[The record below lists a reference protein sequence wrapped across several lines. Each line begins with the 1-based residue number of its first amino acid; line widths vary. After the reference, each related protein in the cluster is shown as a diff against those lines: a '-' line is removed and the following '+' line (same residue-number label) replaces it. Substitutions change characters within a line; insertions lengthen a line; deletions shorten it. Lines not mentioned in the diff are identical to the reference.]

1 MAGFEDI
8 DHLLDLVWEMDLDV
22 NMYVA
27 GVIDQAQLVPRIL
40 QTCRRFRTVAPDVP
54 TDHSIDAIEHDAR
67 EIDHPFVHAQPG
79 TGKAVLAPS
88 ADSELMK
95 DIFNLRAQL
104 SNSRILTH

>member
-1 MAGFEDI
+1 
-8 DHLLDLVWEMDLDV
+8 MDLDV

-40 QTCRRFRTVAPDVP
+40 QTCRTIRAVAPNAP

-67 EIDHPFVHAQPG
+67 EIDHPFVHARAG

-88 ADSELMK
+88 AESELMK

-104 SNSRILTH
+104 SNSRILTY